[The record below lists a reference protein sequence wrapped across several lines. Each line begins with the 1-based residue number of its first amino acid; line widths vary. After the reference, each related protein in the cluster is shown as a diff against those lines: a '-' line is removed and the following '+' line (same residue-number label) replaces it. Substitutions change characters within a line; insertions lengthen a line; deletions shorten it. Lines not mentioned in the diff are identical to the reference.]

1 MKSLAAD
8 VPHSPPIIIPYT
20 NEEKCHFDTAVRY
33 VRIHMYVRTN
43 IDVKLLH
50 DKGKLHKRFPTT
62 NIC

>member
-43 IDVKLLH
+43 IDVRIKFLAVDVH
-50 DKGKLHKRFPTT
+50 HSPP
-62 NIC
+62 IIIS